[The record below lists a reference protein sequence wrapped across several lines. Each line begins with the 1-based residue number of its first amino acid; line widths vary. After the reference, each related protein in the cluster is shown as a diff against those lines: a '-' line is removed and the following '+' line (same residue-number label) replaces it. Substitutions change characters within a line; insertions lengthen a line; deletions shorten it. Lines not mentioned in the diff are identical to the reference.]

1 MGLKKNIVYSSIL
14 TVSNYLFPFLTY
26 PYISR
31 VLGVTNIGI
40 CNFIDSII
48 NYYILFSMMGMGTIA
63 IRAIANNKNDDGK
76 LSKTFSSLFLLN
88 SISTI
93 IVLCVLIASIYIVPT
108 LYQYKE
114 MMYIGAFKLIFN
126 YLLIEWFY
134 KGIENF
140 KYITQRSIIVKCVYV
155 VLVYLLIKERNDYII
170 YYALS
175 TLIIVIN
182 AFLNLFYSRHFTRFT
197 LKGISIIPYLKPF
210 VILGIYSLLTSMYTS
225 FNVAFLGFVAGEK
238 EVGYYTTAV
247 KLYTILLSL
256 FTAFT
261 GVMMPRMSALIA
273 NGERNEFMRLAKKS
287 IETLL
292 LFVMPVIVFSMA
304 FAPQIIHIIAGPE
317 YGNAVLPMRIVMPL
331 MLIIGYE
338 QIIIIQIL
346 MPLKKDKA
354 VLINS
359 ILGALVGILMN
370 ILLVPDLKS
379 IGSAIVWVTAE
390 ITVLCSGQYFVSRY
404 IDFKFPY
411 KEILK
416 NLFYALPIGILC
428 YIISQFNIQI
438 VITLIIGFISLCV
451 YYFLINSYILRNEI
465 LRSLFSY
472 WKFNLKKQ
480 KETTE

>member
-182 AFLNLFYSRHFTRFT
+182 AFLNLFHSRHFTRFT
-197 LKGISIIPYLKPF
+197 LKGISVIPYLKSF

-273 NGERNEFMRLAKKS
+273 NGERDEFMRLAKKS

-292 LFVMPVIVFSMA
+292 LFVMPVIVFSIA
-304 FAPQIIHIIAGPE
+304 FAPQIIYIIAGPE
-317 YGNAVLPMRIVMPL
+317 YGKAVLPMRIVMPL

-338 QIIIIQIL
+338 QIIIIQML

-354 VLINS
+354 ILINS
-359 ILGALVGILMN
+359 MLGAFVGLLMN
-370 ILLVPDLKS
+370 ILLVPGLKS
-379 IGSAIVWVTAE
+379 VGSAIVWIMAE
-390 ITVLCSGQYFVSRY
+390 ITVLCSGQFFVTKY
-404 IDFKFPY
+404 TKFEFPY
-411 KEILK
+411 LDILK
-416 NLFYALPIGILC
+416 KMVSALPIGILC
-428 YIISQFNIQI
+428 YIISELNIPI
-438 VITLIIGFISLCV
+438 LIRLIIGFLLLSS
-451 YYFLINSYILRNEI
+451 YYFFIDFYILKNEI
-465 LRSLFSY
+465 LFSSLSY
-472 WKFNLKKQ
+472 LKNRITK
-480 KETTE
+480 K

>member
-1 MGLKKNIVYSSIL
+1 MGLKKNIIYSSIL

-26 PYISR
+26 PYVSR
-31 VLGVTNIGI
+31 VLGVANIGI

-63 IRAIANNKNDDGK
+63 IRAIANEKSDNEK

-88 SISTI
+88 SISTGI
-93 IVLCVLIASIYIVPT
+93 ILCVLIASIYIVPT

-140 KYITQRSIIVKCVYV
+140 KYITQRSIIVKCIYV
-155 VLVYLLIKERNDYII
+155 VLVYLLVKERNDYII

-175 TLIIVIN
+175 ALIIVIN
-182 AFLNLFYSRHFTRFT
+182 ASLNLFYSRHFTKFT

-273 NGERNEFMRLAKKS
+273 NEERDEFMRLAKKS
-287 IETLL
+287 MDTLL
-292 LFVMPVIVFSMA
+292 LFVMPVIVFSIT
-304 FAPQIIHIIAGPE
+304 FAPQIIYIIAGPE

-370 ILLVPDLKS
+370 ILLVPDFKS
-379 IGSAIVWVTAE
+379 IGSAIVWITAE
-390 ITVLCSGQYFVSRY
+390 ITVLCSGQYFVSKH
-404 IDFKFPY
+404 IGFKFPY
-411 KEILK
+411 KDILK
-416 NLFYALPIGILC
+416 NLVYALPIGILC
-428 YIISQFNIQI
+428 YIISQLNIPI
-438 VITLIIGFISLCV
+438 LIILIIGLLLLSS
-451 YYFLINSYILRNEI
+451 YYFFIDFYILKNEM
-465 LRSLFSY
+465 LFSLLSY
-472 WKFNLKKQ
+472 MKNKINKK
-480 KETTE
+480 